1 MSGTRNRMTL
11 KMDLQEIIDRTVAA
25 YAPLVKAAS
34 EAYWEGTTTGSAE
47 AFERYAETNKKMTE
61 LFSDSSTFAELH
73 RIKESGSVT
82 EPVLKRQLNELY
94 NSFLARQAD
103 KSLLN
108 AIIDKETELERKY
121 AAFRAEFRGRKINDN
136 EVERLLKSSS
146 DPAELQEVWEAH
158 KAVGREVASDVL
170 DVVRLRN
177 RLADALGFTN
187 YHSMSLMLSGE
198 KPREVELLMNEV
210 DELSRDSFAAV
221 KAELDEAM
229 ALRCRIPQS
238 ELRPWHYQGRFFQ
251 EAPDLYPVDFDKYYE
266 GRDLERLTV
275 DYYRSIGL
283 NVEPMLRRSDLY
295 PREGKN
301 QHAFCID
308 MDCMGDVRVL
318 CNLTDNERWMETMLH
333 EFGHAAYSVGH
344 DLGTTLRAGGR
355 GPESFSPVTGGSD
368 AASHRLP
375 FLLRESAAIFTTEGV
390 AMMFG
395 RLSRNPE
402 WMRLNLGISSE
413 EAERIA
419 PDCRRAARLSQLV
432 QSRFM
437 QVVYRFEKAMY
448 ADPEQDLNALWRSLV
463 EKYQL
468 LAYPEGRDEPDWAA
482 KIHIALYPCYY
493 HNYQLGELFAS
504 QMHHY
509 IVKNITCG
517 NASRSCSPSADVSH
531 DGAQRSSVSGSD
543 LPSDSYTGCVDVGRW
558 LTENIFSVGKLY
570 PWNEMITRATGEKLT
585 AAYWAAEVE

>member
-1 MSGTRNRMTL
+1 MKFM
-11 KMDLQEIIDRTVAA
+11 MDLQEIIDRTVAA

-47 AFERYAETNKKMTE
+47 AFERYAEVNKKMTE
-61 LFSDSSTFAELH
+61 LFSDSRTFAELH

-136 EVERLLKSSS
+136 EVERLLKGSC

-210 DELSRDSFAAV
+210 DELSRGSFATV

-251 EAPDLYPVDFDKYYE
+251 EAPDLYPVDFDKYYK

-283 NVEPMLRRSDLY
+283 DVEPMLRRSDLY

-344 DLGTTLRAGGR
+344 DSNPA
-355 GPESFSPVTGGSD
+355 
-368 AASHRLP
+368 LP

-402 WMRLNLGISSE
+402 WMRLNLGISSG

-504 QMHHY
+504 QMHHC
-509 IVKNITCG
+509 IVENVTRSG
-517 NASRSCSPSADVSH
+517 NF
-531 DGAQRSSVSGSD
+531 
-543 LPSDSYTGCVDVGRW
+543 PSDSYTGCPEVGRW

-585 AAYWAAEVE
+585 AAYWAEEVR

>member
-1 MSGTRNRMTL
+1 MPVTTPCFYFVLME
-11 KMDLQEIIDRTVAA
+11 LQEIIDRTVAA
-25 YAPLVKAAS
+25 YAPLVKASS
-34 EAYWEGTTTGSAE
+34 EAYWEGTTNGNAA
-47 AFERYAETNKKMTE
+47 AFDRYAEINKKIAE
-61 LFSDSSTFAELH
+61 LFSDAGTFEELH

-82 EPVLKRQLNELY
+82 EPLLRRQLEELY

-103 KSLLN
+103 RSLLG
-108 AIIDKETELERKY
+108 AIIEKETALERKY
-121 AAFRAEFRGRKINDN
+121 AAFRADFRGRRINDN
-136 EVERLLKSSS
+136 EVERLLRTSTDS
-146 DPAELQEVWEAH
+146 AELREVWEAH
-158 KAVGREVASDVL
+158 KAVGREVAGDIL
-170 DVVRLRN
+170 EVVRLRN
-177 RLADALGFTN
+177 QLADALGFTN

-210 DELSRDSFAAV
+210 DTLSRDSFAAV
-221 KAELDEAM
+221 KEEVDGAM
-229 ALRCRIPQS
+229 ARRCGIDRK

-251 EAPDLYPVDFDKYYE
+251 EAPDLYPVDFDSYYKS
-266 GRDLERLTV
+266 RDLERLTI

-283 NVEPMLRRSDLY
+283 DVEPMLRRSDLY

-333 EFGHAAYSVGH
+333 EFGHAAYSAGH
-344 DLGTTLRAGGR
+344 DAN
-355 GPESFSPVTGGSD
+355 PE
-368 AASHRLP
+368 LP
-375 FLLRESAAIFTTEGV
+375 FLLREAAGIFTTEGV

-402 WMRLNLGISSE
+402 WMRLNLGIPAE

-419 PDCRRAARLSQLV
+419 PDCRRSARLSQLV

-448 ADPEQDLNALWRSLV
+448 ADPEQDLNALWRDLV

-468 LAYPEGRDEPDWAA
+468 LTYPEGRDEPDWAA

-493 HNYQLGELFAS
+493 HNYQMGELFAS

-509 IVKNITCG
+509 IVENIT
-517 NASRSCSPSADVSH
+517 RSGDMAF
-531 DGAQRSSVSGSD
+531 
-543 LPSDSYTGCVDVGRW
+543 DSYTGCPEVGRW
-558 LTENIFSVGKLY
+558 LTENIFAPGKLY
-570 PWNEMITRATGEKLT
+570 PWNEMISRATGEKLT
-585 AAYWAAEVE
+585 AAWWANEVR

>member
-1 MSGTRNRMTL
+1 MKFM
-11 KMDLQEIIDRTVAA
+11 MDLQEIIDRTVAA

-47 AFERYAETNKKMTE
+47 AFERYAEINKKMTE
-61 LFSDSSTFAELH
+61 LFSDSRTFAELH

-136 EVERLLKSSS
+136 EVERLLKSSC

-210 DELSRDSFAAV
+210 DELSRGSFAAV

-251 EAPDLYPVDFDKYYE
+251 EAPDLYPVDFDKYYK

-283 NVEPMLRRSDLY
+283 DVEPMLRRSDLY

-318 CNLTDNERWMETMLH
+318 CNLTDNERWMETILH
-333 EFGHAAYSVGH
+333 EFGHASYSVGH
-344 DLGTTLRAGGR
+344 DSNPA
-355 GPESFSPVTGGSD
+355 
-368 AASHRLP
+368 LP

-395 RLSRNPE
+395 RLSRNQE
-402 WMRLNLGISSE
+402 WMRLNLGISSG

-504 QMHHY
+504 QMHHC
-509 IVKNITCG
+509 IVENVTRSG
-517 NASRSCSPSADVSH
+517 N
-531 DGAQRSSVSGSD
+531 
-543 LPSDSYTGCVDVGRW
+543 LLSDSYTGCPEVGRW

-585 AAYWAAEVE
+585 AAYWAEEVR

>member
-1 MSGTRNRMTL
+1 MTPYFFMKL
-11 KMDLQEIIDRTVAA
+11 FKTTSFIIVFRDMDLQEIIDRTVAA
-25 YAPLVKAAS
+25 YAPLVKASS

-47 AFERYAETNKKMTE
+47 AFERYSQIGVRIME
-61 LFSDSSTFAELH
+61 LFSDRKTFAELAE
-73 RIKESGSVT
+73 IKHSAAVT
-82 EPVLKRQLNELY
+82 DSLMRRQLDELY
-94 NSFLARQAD
+94 DTFLARQAD
-103 KSLLN
+103 KALLE
-108 AIIDKETELERKY
+108 AIIRKETALEQKY
-121 AAFRAEFRGRKINDN
+121 AAFRAQFRGRSINDN
-136 EVERLLKSSS
+136 EVERILRTSGNST
-146 DPAELQEVWEAH
+146 ELQEVWEAH
-158 KAVGREVASDVL
+158 KAVGREVAGDIQE
-170 DVVRLRN
+170 VVRLRN
-177 RLADALGFTN
+177 ELADCLGFTN
-187 YHSMSLMLSGE
+187 YHSMSLILSGE
-198 KPREVELLMNEV
+198 NPREVELLMNEV

-229 ALRCRIPQS
+229 ALRCGIQQT

-251 EAPDLYPVDFDKYYE
+251 EAPDLYPVDFDKYYK
-266 GRDLERLTV
+266 GRNLEQLTV
-275 DYYRSIGL
+275 EYYRSIGL
-283 NVEPMLRRSDLY
+283 DVEPMLRRSDLY

-318 CNLTDNERWMETMLH
+318 CNLTDNERWVETMLH

-344 DLGTTLRAGGR
+344 DSN
-355 GPESFSPVTGGSD
+355 PD
-368 AASHRLP
+368 LP
-375 FLLRESAAIFTTEGV
+375 FMLRESAAIFTTEGV

-419 PDCRRAARLSQLV
+419 PDCRRSARLSQLV

-468 LAYPEGRDEPDWAA
+468 LTYPEGRDEPDWAA

-493 HNYQLGELFAS
+493 HNYQMGELFAS
-504 QMHHY
+504 QMRHY
-509 IVKNITCG
+509 IVESIT
-517 NASRSCSPSADVSH
+517 RSGDPVF
-531 DGAQRSSVSGSD
+531 
-543 LPSDSYTGCVDVGRW
+543 DSFTGCREVGKW
-558 LTENIFSVGKLY
+558 LNKKIFAPGKLY
-570 PWNEMITRATGEKLT
+570 PWNEMISRATGEKLT
-585 AAYWAAEVE
+585 AAYWANEFR

>member
-1 MSGTRNRMTL
+1 MNL
-11 KMDLQEIIDRTVAA
+11 FKDMDLQEIIDRTVAA
-25 YAPLVKAAS
+25 YAPLVKAS
-34 EAYWEGTTTGSAE
+34 TEAYWEGTTTGNAE
-47 AFERYAETNKKMTE
+47 AFDRYSQIGVRIME
-61 LFSDSSTFAELH
+61 LFSDRKTFAELAE
-73 RIKESGSVT
+73 IKHSAAVT
-82 EPVLKRQLNELY
+82 DPLMRRQLDELY
-94 NSFLARQAD
+94 DTFLARQAD
-103 KSLLN
+103 KALLE
-108 AIIDKETELERKY
+108 AIIRKETALEQKY
-121 AAFRAEFRGRKINDN
+121 AAFRARFRGRSVNDN
-136 EVERLLKSSS
+136 EVEQILRTSGDS
-146 DPAELQEVWEAH
+146 ARLQEVWEAH
-158 KAVGREVASDVL
+158 KAVGREVAEDIRE
-170 DVVRLRN
+170 VVRLRN

-187 YHSMSLMLSGE
+187 YHSMSLILSGE

-229 ALRCRIPQS
+229 ALRCGIPQS

-251 EAPDLYPVDFDKYYE
+251 EAPDLYPVDFDKYYKD
-266 GRDLERLTV
+266 RNLEQLTI

-283 NVEPMLRRSDLY
+283 DVEPMLRRSDLY

-344 DLGTTLRAGGR
+344 DSN
-355 GPESFSPVTGGSD
+355 PD
-368 AASHRLP
+368 LP
-375 FLLRESAAIFTTEGV
+375 FMLRESAAIFTTEGV

-402 WMRLNLGISSE
+402 WMRLNLGISAE

-419 PDCRRAARLSQLV
+419 PDCRRSARLSQLV

-468 LAYPEGRDEPDWAA
+468 LVYPEGRDEPDWAA

-493 HNYQLGELFAS
+493 HNYQMGELFAS
-504 QMHHY
+504 QMRHY
-509 IVKNITCG
+509 IVENITRSG
-517 NASRSCSPSADVSH
+517 NPVF
-531 DGAQRSSVSGSD
+531 
-543 LPSDSYTGCVDVGRW
+543 DSFTGCREVGKW
-558 LTENIFSVGKLY
+558 LNEKIFAPGKLY
-570 PWNEMITRATGEKLT
+570 PWNEMISRATGEKLT
-585 AAYWAAEVE
+585 AAYWAEEFR

>member
-1 MSGTRNRMTL
+1 MRNNM
-11 KMDLQEIIDRTVAA
+11 KFMMDLQEIIDRTVAA

-34 EAYWEGTTTGSAE
+34 EAYWEGTTAGSAE
-47 AFERYAETNKKMTE
+47 AFERYAEINKKMTE
-61 LFSDSSTFAELH
+61 LFSDSRTFAALH

-82 EPVLKRQLNELY
+82 EPVLKRQLDELY
-94 NSFLARQAD
+94 SSFLARQAD

-136 EVERLLKSSS
+136 EVERLLKSSC

-210 DELSRDSFAAV
+210 DELSRGSFAAV

-251 EAPDLYPVDFDKYYE
+251 EAPDLYPVDFDKYYK

-283 NVEPMLRRSDLY
+283 DVEPMLRRSDLY

-308 MDCMGDVRVL
+308 MDCEGDVRVL

-344 DLGTTLRAGGR
+344 DSNPG
-355 GPESFSPVTGGSD
+355 
-368 AASHRLP
+368 LP

-402 WMRLNLGISSE
+402 WMRLNLGISAD

-468 LAYPEGRDEPDWAA
+468 LTYPEGRDEPDWAA

-504 QMHHY
+504 QMHHC
-509 IVKNITCG
+509 IVENVT
-517 NASRSCSPSADVSH
+517 R
-531 DGAQRSSVSGSD
+531 SGS
-543 LPSDSYTGCVDVGRW
+543 LPFDSYTGCPGVGRW
-558 LTENIFSVGKLY
+558 LMDNIFSVGKLY
-570 PWNEMITRATGEKLT
+570 PWNEMISRATGEKLT

>member
-1 MSGTRNRMTL
+1 MKFM
-11 KMDLQEIIDRTVAA
+11 MDLQEIIDRTVAA

-34 EAYWEGTTTGSAE
+34 ETYWEGTTTGSAE
-47 AFERYAETNKKMTE
+47 AFERYAEVNKKMTE
-61 LFSDSSTFAELH
+61 LFSDSRTFAELH

-136 EVERLLKSSS
+136 EVERLLKGSC

-210 DELSRDSFAAV
+210 DELSRGSFATV

-251 EAPDLYPVDFDKYYE
+251 EAPDLYPVDFDKYYK

-283 NVEPMLRRSDLY
+283 DVEPMLRRSDLY

-344 DLGTTLRAGGR
+344 DSNPA
-355 GPESFSPVTGGSD
+355 
-368 AASHRLP
+368 LP

-402 WMRLNLGISSE
+402 WMRLNLGISSG

-504 QMHHY
+504 QMHHC
-509 IVKNITCG
+509 IVENVTRSG
-517 NASRSCSPSADVSH
+517 N
-531 DGAQRSSVSGSD
+531 
-543 LPSDSYTGCVDVGRW
+543 LPSDSYTGCSEVGRW

-585 AAYWAAEVE
+585 AAYWAEEVR

>member
-1 MSGTRNRMTL
+1 MD
-11 KMDLQEIIDRTVAA
+11 MDLQEIIDRTTAA
-25 YAPLVKAAS
+25 YAPLVKASS
-34 EAYWEGTTTGSAE
+34 EAYWEGTTTGNAG
-47 AFERYAETNKKMTE
+47 AFDRYAGINKQIVS
-61 LFSDSSTFAELH
+61 LFSDSRTFGEL
-73 RIKESGSVT
+73 REIKESGSVSDT
-82 EPVLKRQLNELY
+82 TMRRQLDELY
-94 NSFLARQAD
+94 NAFLSRQAD

-108 AIIDKETELERKY
+108 AIIGKETELERKY
-121 AAFRAEFRGRKINDN
+121 AAFRADFRGRRINDN
-136 EVERLLKSSS
+136 EVEHLLRTSS
-146 DPAELQEVWEAH
+146 DSGELRDVWEAH
-158 KAVGREVASDVL
+158 KAVGREVAQDIVE
-170 DVVRLRN
+170 VVRLRN
-177 RLADALGFTN
+177 SLADMLGFTN

-229 ALRCRIPQS
+229 ARRCGIARE

-251 EAPDLYPVDFDKYYE
+251 EAPDLYPVDFDKYYK
-266 GRDLERLTV
+266 GRDLERLTI

-283 NVEPMLRRSDLY
+283 DVEPMMRRSDLY

-308 MDCMGDVRVL
+308 MDGMGDVRVL

-344 DLGTTLRAGGR
+344 DSN
-355 GPESFSPVTGGSD
+355 PD
-368 AASHRLP
+368 LP
-375 FLLRESAAIFTTEGV
+375 FLLREAAGIFTTEGV

-402 WMRLNLGISSE
+402 WMRLNLGISPE
-413 EAERIA
+413 EAARIA

-432 QSRFM
+432 QARFM

-448 ADPEQDLNALWRSLV
+448 ADPEQDLNALWRDLV

-468 LAYPEGRDEPDWAA
+468 LTYPEGRDEPDWAA

-493 HNYQLGELFAS
+493 HNYQMGELFAS
-504 QMHHY
+504 QMHRY
-509 IVKNITCG
+509 IVENIT
-517 NASRSCSPSADVSH
+517 RS
-531 DGAQRSSVSGSD
+531 GD
-543 LPSDSYTGCVDVGRW
+543 LATDSYTGCPEVGRW
-558 LTENIFSVGKLY
+558 LSEKIFAPGKLY
-570 PWNEMITRATGEKLT
+570 PWNEMISRATGEKLT
-585 AAYWAAEVE
+585 AAWWAAEVSQM

>member
-1 MSGTRNRMTL
+1 MKFM
-11 KMDLQEIIDRTVAA
+11 MDLQEIIDRTVAA

-47 AFERYAETNKKMTE
+47 AFERYAEINKKMTE
-61 LFSDSSTFAELH
+61 LFSDSRTFAELH

-136 EVERLLKSSS
+136 EVERLLKSSC

-158 KAVGREVASDVL
+158 KAVGREVASYVL

-210 DELSRDSFAAV
+210 DELSRGSFAAV

-251 EAPDLYPVDFDKYYE
+251 EAPDLYPVDFDKYYK

-283 NVEPMLRRSDLY
+283 DVEPMLRRSDLY

-344 DLGTTLRAGGR
+344 DSNPA
-355 GPESFSPVTGGSD
+355 
-368 AASHRLP
+368 LP

-402 WMRLNLGISSE
+402 WMRLNLGISSG

-504 QMHHY
+504 QMHHC
-509 IVKNITCG
+509 IVENVTRSG
-517 NASRSCSPSADVSH
+517 N
-531 DGAQRSSVSGSD
+531 
-543 LPSDSYTGCVDVGRW
+543 LPSDSYTGCPEVGRW

-585 AAYWAAEVE
+585 AAYWAEEVR

>member
-1 MSGTRNRMTL
+1 MNHG

-25 YAPLVKAAS
+25 YAPLVKASS
-34 EAYWEGTTTGSAE
+34 EAYWEGTTTGSAA
-47 AFERYAETNKKMTE
+47 AFERYAEINRKIAE
-61 LFSDSSTFAELH
+61 LFSDSRTFGELR
-73 RIKESGSVT
+73 RIRESGSVT
-82 EPVLKRQLNELY
+82 EPLMRRQLEELY
-94 NSFLARQAD
+94 NAFLSRQAD

-121 AAFRAEFRGRKINDN
+121 AAFRADFRGSRVNDN
-136 EVERLLKSSS
+136 EVERLLRTSS
-146 DPAELQEVWEAH
+146 DSAELRDVWEAH
-158 KAVGREVASDVL
+158 KAVGREVARDVL

-177 RLADALGFTN
+177 RLADMLGFTN

-221 KAELDEAM
+221 KEELDEAM
-229 ALRCRIPQS
+229 ARRCGITRE

-251 EAPDLYPVDFDKYYE
+251 EAPDLYPVDFDKYYK
-266 GRDLERLTV
+266 GRDLERLTI

-283 NVEPMLRRSDLY
+283 DVEPMMRRSDLY

-308 MDCMGDVRVL
+308 MDGMGDVRVL

-333 EFGHAAYSVGH
+333 EFAHAAYSVGH
-344 DLGTTLRAGGR
+344 DSN
-355 GPESFSPVTGGSD
+355 PD
-368 AASHRLP
+368 LP
-375 FLLRESAAIFTTEGV
+375 FLLREAAGIFTTEGV

-402 WMRLNLGISSE
+402 WMRLNLGISPE
-413 EAERIA
+413 EAASIA

-432 QSRFM
+432 QARFM

-448 ADPEQDLNALWRSLV
+448 ADPEQDLNALWRDLV

-468 LAYPEGRDEPDWAA
+468 LTYPEGRDEPDWAA

-493 HNYQLGELFAS
+493 HNYQMGELFAS
-504 QMHHY
+504 QMHRY
-509 IVKNITCG
+509 IVENIT
-517 NASRSCSPSADVSH
+517 RS
-531 DGAQRSSVSGSD
+531 GD
-543 LPSDSYTGCVDVGRW
+543 LATDSYTGCPEVGRW
-558 LTENIFSVGKLY
+558 LTEDIFAPGKLY
-570 PWNEMITRATGEKLT
+570 PWNEMISRATGEKLT
-585 AAYWAAEVE
+585 AAWWAAEVSQM

>member
-1 MSGTRNRMTL
+1 MD
-11 KMDLQEIIDRTVAA
+11 MDLQEIIDRTTAA
-25 YAPLVKAAS
+25 YAPLVKASS
-34 EAYWEGTTTGSAE
+34 EAYWEGTTTGNAG
-47 AFERYAETNKKMTE
+47 AFDRYAGINKKIVS
-61 LFSDSSTFAELH
+61 LFSDSRTFGEL
-73 RIKESGSVT
+73 REIKESGSVSDT
-82 EPVLKRQLNELY
+82 TMRRQLDELY
-94 NSFLARQAD
+94 NAFLSRQAD

-108 AIIDKETELERKY
+108 AIIGKETELERKY
-121 AAFRAEFRGRKINDN
+121 AAFRADFRGRRINDN
-136 EVERLLKSSS
+136 EVEHLLRTSS
-146 DPAELQEVWEAH
+146 DSGELRDVWEAH
-158 KAVGREVASDVL
+158 KAVGREVAQDIVE
-170 DVVRLRN
+170 VVRLRN
-177 RLADALGFTN
+177 SLADMLGFTN

-229 ALRCRIPQS
+229 ARRCGITRE

-251 EAPDLYPVDFDKYYE
+251 EAPDLYPVDFDKYYK
-266 GRDLERLTV
+266 GRDLERLTI

-283 NVEPMLRRSDLY
+283 DVEPMMRRSDLY

-308 MDCMGDVRVL
+308 MDGMGDVRVL

-344 DLGTTLRAGGR
+344 DSN
-355 GPESFSPVTGGSD
+355 PD
-368 AASHRLP
+368 LP
-375 FLLRESAAIFTTEGV
+375 FLLREAAGIFTTEGV

-402 WMRLNLGISSE
+402 WMRLNLGISAE
-413 EAERIA
+413 EAARIA

-432 QSRFM
+432 QARFM

-448 ADPEQDLNALWRSLV
+448 ADPEQDLNALWRDLV

-468 LAYPEGRDEPDWAA
+468 LTYPEGRNEPDWAA

-493 HNYQLGELFAS
+493 HNYQMGELFAS

-509 IVKNITCG
+509 IVENIT
-517 NASRSCSPSADVSH
+517 RSGDMVF
-531 DGAQRSSVSGSD
+531 
-543 LPSDSYTGCVDVGRW
+543 DSYTGCPDVGRW
-558 LTENIFSVGKLY
+558 LSEKIFAPGKLY
-570 PWNEMITRATGEKLT
+570 PWNEMISRATGEKLT
-585 AAYWAAEVE
+585 AAWWAAEVSQM

>member
-1 MSGTRNRMTL
+1 MKFM
-11 KMDLQEIIDRTVAA
+11 MDLQEIIDRTVAA

-47 AFERYAETNKKMTE
+47 AFERYAEINKKMTE
-61 LFSDSSTFAELH
+61 LFSDSRTFAELH

-136 EVERLLKSSS
+136 EVERLLKSSC

-210 DELSRDSFAAV
+210 DELSRGSFAAV

-251 EAPDLYPVDFDKYYE
+251 EAPDLYPVDFDKYYK

-283 NVEPMLRRSDLY
+283 DVEPMLRRSDLY

-318 CNLTDNERWMETMLH
+318 CNLTDNERWMETILH

-344 DLGTTLRAGGR
+344 DSNPA
-355 GPESFSPVTGGSD
+355 
-368 AASHRLP
+368 LP

-395 RLSRNPE
+395 RLSRNQE
-402 WMRLNLGISSE
+402 WMRLNLGISSG

-504 QMHHY
+504 QMHHC
-509 IVKNITCG
+509 IVENVTRSG
-517 NASRSCSPSADVSH
+517 N
-531 DGAQRSSVSGSD
+531 
-543 LPSDSYTGCVDVGRW
+543 LLSDSYTGCPEVGRW

-585 AAYWAAEVE
+585 AAYWAEEVR

>member
-1 MSGTRNRMTL
+1 MYQDGKIRPYRCLHLQRGFRSHRPYKRVLREEVKNYLKIAIGCPCDTL
-11 KMDLQEIIDRTVAA
+11 FSFMDMDLQEIIDRTTAA
-25 YAPLVKAAS
+25 YAPLVKASS
-34 EAYWEGTTTGSAE
+34 EAYWEGTTTGNAG
-47 AFERYAETNKKMTE
+47 AFDRYAGINKKIVS
-61 LFSDSSTFAELH
+61 LFSDSRTFGEL
-73 RIKESGSVT
+73 REIKESGSVSDT
-82 EPVLKRQLNELY
+82 TMRRQLDELY
-94 NSFLARQAD
+94 NAFLSRQAD

-108 AIIDKETELERKY
+108 AIIGKETELERKY
-121 AAFRAEFRGRKINDN
+121 AAFRADFRGRRINDN
-136 EVERLLKSSS
+136 EVEHLLRTSS
-146 DPAELQEVWEAH
+146 DSGELRDVWEAH
-158 KAVGREVASDVL
+158 KAVGREVAQDIVE
-170 DVVRLRN
+170 VVRLRN
-177 RLADALGFTN
+177 SLADMLGFTN

-229 ALRCRIPQS
+229 ARRCGITRE

-251 EAPDLYPVDFDKYYE
+251 EAPDLYPVDFDKYYK
-266 GRDLERLTV
+266 GRDLERLTI

-283 NVEPMLRRSDLY
+283 DVEPMMRRSDLY

-308 MDCMGDVRVL
+308 MDGMGDVRVL

-344 DLGTTLRAGGR
+344 DSN
-355 GPESFSPVTGGSD
+355 PD
-368 AASHRLP
+368 LP
-375 FLLRESAAIFTTEGV
+375 FLLREAAGIFTTEGV

-402 WMRLNLGISSE
+402 WMRLNLGISPE
-413 EAERIA
+413 EAARIA

-432 QSRFM
+432 QARFM

-448 ADPEQDLNALWRSLV
+448 ADPEQDLNALWRDLV

-468 LAYPEGRDEPDWAA
+468 LTYPEGRNEPDWAA

-493 HNYQLGELFAS
+493 HNYQMGELFAS

-509 IVKNITCG
+509 IVENIT
-517 NASRSCSPSADVSH
+517 RSGDMVF
-531 DGAQRSSVSGSD
+531 
-543 LPSDSYTGCVDVGRW
+543 DSYTGCPDVGRW
-558 LTENIFSVGKLY
+558 LSEKIFAPGKLY
-570 PWNEMITRATGEKLT
+570 PWNEMISRATGEKLT
-585 AAYWAAEVE
+585 AAYWAAEVR

>member
-1 MSGTRNRMTL
+1 MKFM
-11 KMDLQEIIDRTVAA
+11 MDLQEIIDRTVAA

-47 AFERYAETNKKMTE
+47 AFERYAEINKKMTE
-61 LFSDSSTFAELH
+61 LFSDSRTFAELH

-136 EVERLLKSSS
+136 EVERLLKSSC

-210 DELSRDSFAAV
+210 DELSRGSFAAV

-251 EAPDLYPVDFDKYYE
+251 EAPDLYPVDFDKYYK
-266 GRDLERLTV
+266 GRDLEKLTV

-283 NVEPMLRRSDLY
+283 DVEPMLRRSDLY

-344 DLGTTLRAGGR
+344 DSNPA
-355 GPESFSPVTGGSD
+355 
-368 AASHRLP
+368 LP

-402 WMRLNLGISSE
+402 WMRLNLGISSG

-504 QMHHY
+504 QMHHC
-509 IVKNITCG
+509 IVENVTRSG
-517 NASRSCSPSADVSH
+517 N
-531 DGAQRSSVSGSD
+531 
-543 LPSDSYTGCVDVGRW
+543 LPSDSYTGCPEVGRW

-585 AAYWAAEVE
+585 AAYWAEEVR

>member
-1 MSGTRNRMTL
+1 MKFM
-11 KMDLQEIIDRTVAA
+11 MDLQEIIDRTVAA

-47 AFERYAETNKKMTE
+47 AFERYAEINKKMTE
-61 LFSDSSTFAELH
+61 LFSDSRTFAELH

-136 EVERLLKSSS
+136 EVERLLKSSC

-210 DELSRDSFAAV
+210 DELSRGSFAAV

-251 EAPDLYPVDFDKYYE
+251 EAPDLYPVDFDKYYK

-283 NVEPMLRRSDLY
+283 DVEPMLRRSDLY

-344 DLGTTLRAGGR
+344 DRNPA
-355 GPESFSPVTGGSD
+355 
-368 AASHRLP
+368 LP

-402 WMRLNLGISSE
+402 WMRLNLGISSG

-504 QMHHY
+504 QMHHC
-509 IVKNITCG
+509 IVENVTRSG
-517 NASRSCSPSADVSH
+517 N
-531 DGAQRSSVSGSD
+531 
-543 LPSDSYTGCVDVGRW
+543 LPSDSYTGCPEVGRW

-585 AAYWAAEVE
+585 AAYWAEEVR

>member
-1 MSGTRNRMTL
+1 MPVTTPCFYFVLME
-11 KMDLQEIIDRTVAA
+11 LQEVIDRTVAA
-25 YAPLVKAAS
+25 YAPLVKASS
-34 EAYWEGTTTGSAE
+34 EAYWEGTTTGNAA
-47 AFERYAETNKKMTE
+47 AFDRYAEINRKIAE
-61 LFSDSSTFAELH
+61 LFSDSRTFGELR
-73 RIKESGSVT
+73 RIRESGSVT
-82 EPVLKRQLNELY
+82 EPLMRRQLEELY
-94 NSFLARQAD
+94 NAFLSRQAD

-121 AAFRAEFRGRKINDN
+121 AAFRADFRGRRINDN
-136 EVERLLKSSS
+136 EVERLLRTSS
-146 DPAELQEVWEAH
+146 DSAELRDVWEAH
-158 KAVGREVASDVL
+158 KAVGREVARDVL

-177 RLADALGFTN
+177 RLADMLGFTN

-198 KPREVELLMNEV
+198 NPREVELLMNEV

-221 KAELDEAM
+221 KEELDEAM
-229 ALRCRIPQS
+229 ARRCGITRE

-251 EAPDLYPVDFDKYYE
+251 EAPDLYPVDFDKYYK
-266 GRDLERLTV
+266 GRDLERLTI

-283 NVEPMLRRSDLY
+283 DVEPMMRRSDLY

-308 MDCMGDVRVL
+308 MDGMGDVRVL

-344 DLGTTLRAGGR
+344 DSN
-355 GPESFSPVTGGSD
+355 PD
-368 AASHRLP
+368 LP
-375 FLLRESAAIFTTEGV
+375 FLLREAAGIFTTEGV

-402 WMRLNLGISSE
+402 WMRLNLGITPE
-413 EAERIA
+413 EAASIA

-432 QSRFM
+432 QARFM

-448 ADPEQDLNALWRSLV
+448 ADPEQDLNALWRDLV

-468 LAYPEGRDEPDWAA
+468 LTYPEGRNEPDWAA

-493 HNYQLGELFAS
+493 HNYQMGELFAS

-509 IVKNITCG
+509 IVENIT
-517 NASRSCSPSADVSH
+517 RSGDMVF
-531 DGAQRSSVSGSD
+531 
-543 LPSDSYTGCVDVGRW
+543 DSYTGCPDVGRW
-558 LTENIFSVGKLY
+558 LSEKIFAPGKLY
-570 PWNEMITRATGEKLT
+570 PWNEMISRATGEKLT
-585 AAYWAAEVE
+585 AAWWAAEVR

>member
-1 MSGTRNRMTL
+1 MD
-11 KMDLQEIIDRTVAA
+11 MDLQEIIDRTVAA
-25 YAPLVKAAS
+25 YAPLVKASS
-34 EAYWEGTTTGSAE
+34 EAYWEGTTTGSAA
-47 AFERYAETNKKMTE
+47 AFERYAEINRKIAE
-61 LFSDSSTFAELH
+61 LFSDSRTFGELR
-73 RIKESGSVT
+73 RIRESGSVT
-82 EPVLKRQLNELY
+82 EPLMRRQLEELY
-94 NSFLARQAD
+94 NAFLSRQAD

-121 AAFRAEFRGRKINDN
+121 AAFRADFRGSRINDN
-136 EVERLLKSSS
+136 EVERLLRTSS
-146 DPAELQEVWEAH
+146 DSTELRDVWEAH
-158 KAVGREVASDVL
+158 KAVGREVARDVL

-177 RLADALGFTN
+177 RLADMLGFTN

-221 KAELDEAM
+221 KEELDEAM
-229 ALRCRIPQS
+229 ARRCGITRE

-251 EAPDLYPVDFDKYYE
+251 EAPDLYPVDFDKYYK

-283 NVEPMLRRSDLY
+283 DVEPMMRRSDLY

-308 MDCMGDVRVL
+308 MDGMGDVRVL

-344 DLGTTLRAGGR
+344 DSN
-355 GPESFSPVTGGSD
+355 PD
-368 AASHRLP
+368 LP
-375 FLLRESAAIFTTEGV
+375 FLLREAAGIFTTEGV

-402 WMRLNLGISSE
+402 WMRLNLGISPE
-413 EAERIA
+413 EAASIA

-448 ADPEQDLNALWRSLV
+448 ADPEQDLNALWRDLV

-468 LAYPEGRDEPDWAA
+468 LTYPEGRDEPDWAA

-493 HNYQLGELFAS
+493 HNYQMGELFAS
-504 QMHHY
+504 QMHRY
-509 IVKNITCG
+509 IVENIT
-517 NASRSCSPSADVSH
+517 RS
-531 DGAQRSSVSGSD
+531 GD
-543 LPSDSYTGCVDVGRW
+543 LATDSYTGCPKVGRW
-558 LTENIFSVGKLY
+558 LSEKIFAPGKLY
-570 PWNEMITRATGEKLT
+570 PWNEMISRATGEKLT
-585 AAYWAAEVE
+585 AAWWAAEVR

>member
-1 MSGTRNRMTL
+1 MPVTTPCFYFVLME
-11 KMDLQEIIDRTVAA
+11 LQEVIDRTVAA
-25 YAPLVKAAS
+25 YAPLVKASS
-34 EAYWEGTTTGSAE
+34 EAYWEGTTTGNAA
-47 AFERYAETNKKMTE
+47 AFDRYAEINRKIAE
-61 LFSDSSTFAELH
+61 LFSDSRTFGEL
-73 RIKESGSVT
+73 RRMRESGSVT
-82 EPVLKRQLNELY
+82 EPLMRRQLEELY
-94 NSFLARQAD
+94 NAFLSRQAD

-121 AAFRAEFRGRKINDN
+121 AAFRADFRGRRINDN
-136 EVERLLKSSS
+136 EVERLLRTSS
-146 DPAELQEVWEAH
+146 DSAELRDVWEAH
-158 KAVGREVASDVL
+158 KAVGREVARDVL

-177 RLADALGFTN
+177 RLADMLGFTN

-221 KAELDEAM
+221 KEELDEAM
-229 ALRCRIPQS
+229 ARRCGITRE

-251 EAPDLYPVDFDKYYE
+251 EAPDLYPVDFDKYYK
-266 GRDLERLTV
+266 GRDLERLTI

-283 NVEPMLRRSDLY
+283 DVEPMMRRSDLY

-308 MDCMGDVRVL
+308 MDGMGDVRVL

-344 DLGTTLRAGGR
+344 DSN
-355 GPESFSPVTGGSD
+355 PD
-368 AASHRLP
+368 LP
-375 FLLRESAAIFTTEGV
+375 FLLREAAGIFTTEGV

-402 WMRLNLGISSE
+402 WMRLNLGITPE
-413 EAERIA
+413 EAASIA

-432 QSRFM
+432 QARFM

-448 ADPEQDLNALWRSLV
+448 ADPEQDLNALWRDLV

-468 LAYPEGRDEPDWAA
+468 LTYPEGRNEPDWAA

-493 HNYQLGELFAS
+493 HNYQMGELFAS

-509 IVKNITCG
+509 IVENIT
-517 NASRSCSPSADVSH
+517 RSGDMVF
-531 DGAQRSSVSGSD
+531 
-543 LPSDSYTGCVDVGRW
+543 DSYTGCPDVGRW
-558 LTENIFSVGKLY
+558 LSEKIFAPGKLY
-570 PWNEMITRATGEKLT
+570 PWNEMISRATGEKLT
-585 AAYWAAEVE
+585 AAWWAAEVR

>member
-1 MSGTRNRMTL
+1 ME
-11 KMDLQEIIDRTVAA
+11 LQEIIDRTTAA
-25 YAPLVKAAS
+25 YAPLMKASS

-47 AFERYAETNKKMTE
+47 AFDRYAEISKKTAE
-61 LFSDSSTFAELH
+61 LFSDRSTFGELQ
-73 RIKESGSVT
+73 RIKDSGKVTDSV
-82 EPVLKRQLNELY
+82 LRRQLDELY
-94 NSFLARQAD
+94 NAFLSRQAD
-103 KSLLN
+103 KALLN
-108 AIIDKETELERKY
+108 AIIEKETALERKY
-121 AAFRAEFRGRKINDN
+121 AAFRADLGGKKINDN
-136 EVERLLKSSS
+136 EVEHLLRTSS
-146 DPAELQEVWEAH
+146 DSGELRNVWEAH
-158 KAVGREVASDVL
+158 KAVGCEVAADIL

-177 RLADALGFTN
+177 RLADMLGFTN

-210 DELSRDSFAAV
+210 DELSRDSFAQV
-221 KAELDEAM
+221 KADLDEAM
-229 ALRCRIPQS
+229 ALRCGISQ
-238 ELRPWHYQGRFFQ
+238 EKLRPWHYQGRFFQ
-251 EAPDLYPVDFDKYYE
+251 EAPDLYPVDFDKYYR
-266 GRDLERLTV
+266 GRDLERLTI

-283 NVEPMLRRSDLY
+283 DVEPMMRRSDLY

-308 MDCMGDVRVL
+308 MDGMGDVRVL

-344 DLGTTLRAGGR
+344 DSN
-355 GPESFSPVTGGSD
+355 PE
-368 AASHRLP
+368 LP
-375 FLLRESAAIFTTEGV
+375 FLLREAAGIFTTEGV

-402 WMRLNLGISSE
+402 WMRLNLGISAE
-413 EAERIA
+413 EAARIA

-448 ADPEQDLNALWRSLV
+448 ADPEQDLNALWRDLV

-468 LAYPEGRDEPDWAA
+468 LTYPEGRDEPDWAA

-493 HNYQLGELFAS
+493 HNYQMGELFAS

-509 IVKNITCG
+509 IVENIT
-517 NASRSCSPSADVSH
+517 RSGDMVF
-531 DGAQRSSVSGSD
+531 
-543 LPSDSYTGCVDVGRW
+543 DSYTGCLDVGRW
-558 LTENIFSVGKLY
+558 LSEKIFAPGKLY
-570 PWNEMITRATGEKLT
+570 PWNEMISRATGEKLT
-585 AAYWAAEVE
+585 AAYWAAEVR

>member
-1 MSGTRNRMTL
+1 MKFM
-11 KMDLQEIIDRTVAA
+11 MDLQEIIDRTVAA

-47 AFERYAETNKKMTE
+47 AFERYAEINKKMTE
-61 LFSDSSTFAELH
+61 LFSDSRTFAELH

-136 EVERLLKSSS
+136 EVERLLKSSC

-210 DELSRDSFAAV
+210 DELSRGSFAAV

-251 EAPDLYPVDFDKYYE
+251 EAPDLYPVDFDKYYK

-283 NVEPMLRRSDLY
+283 DVEPMLRRSDLY

-344 DLGTTLRAGGR
+344 DSNPAQ
-355 GPESFSPVTGGSD
+355 
-368 AASHRLP
+368 P

-402 WMRLNLGISSE
+402 WMRLNLGISSG

-504 QMHHY
+504 QMHHC
-509 IVKNITCG
+509 IVENVTRSG
-517 NASRSCSPSADVSH
+517 N
-531 DGAQRSSVSGSD
+531 
-543 LPSDSYTGCVDVGRW
+543 LPSDSYTGCPEVGRW

-585 AAYWAAEVE
+585 AAYWAEEVR

>member
-1 MSGTRNRMTL
+1 MPATTPCFCFKYME
-11 KMDLQEIIDRTVAA
+11 LQEIIDRTVAA
-25 YAPLVKAAS
+25 YAPLVKASS
-34 EAYWEGTTTGSAE
+34 EAYWEGTTTGSSA
-47 AFERYAETNKKMTE
+47 AFDRYAEINKKIAD
-61 LFSDSSTFAELH
+61 LFSDSRTFEELH

-82 EPVLKRQLNELY
+82 EPLLRRQLDELY

-103 KSLLN
+103 RSLLG
-108 AIIDKETELERKY
+108 AIIEKETVLERKY
-121 AAFRAEFRGRKINDN
+121 AAFRADFRGSRINDN
-136 EVERLLKSSS
+136 EVERLLRTSTDS
-146 DPAELQEVWEAH
+146 AELRDVWEAH
-158 KAVGREVASDVL
+158 KAVGREVAGDIL
-170 DVVRLRN
+170 EVVRLRN
-177 RLADALGFTN
+177 QLADALGFTS

-210 DELSRDSFAAV
+210 DALSRDSFAAV
-221 KAELDEAM
+221 KEEVDGAM
-229 ALRCRIPQS
+229 ARRCGIDPA

-251 EAPDLYPVDFDKYYE
+251 EAPDLYPVDFDSYYR
-266 GRDLERLTV
+266 GRDLKRLTV

-283 NVEPMLRRSDLY
+283 DVEPMLRRSDLY

-333 EFGHAAYSVGH
+333 EFGHAAYSAGH
-344 DLGTTLRAGGR
+344 DAN
-355 GPESFSPVTGGSD
+355 PE
-368 AASHRLP
+368 LP
-375 FLLRESAAIFTTEGV
+375 FLLREAAGIFTTEGV

-402 WMRLNLGISSE
+402 WMRLNLGIPAE

-419 PDCRRAARLSQLV
+419 PDCRRSARLSQLV

-468 LAYPEGRDEPDWAA
+468 LTYPEGRDEPDWAA

-493 HNYQLGELFAS
+493 HNYQMGELFAS

-509 IVKNITCG
+509 IVENIT
-517 NASRSCSPSADVSH
+517 R
-531 DGAQRSSVSGSD
+531 SGS
-543 LPSDSYTGCVDVGRW
+543 LAFDSYTGCPEVGRW
-558 LTENIFSVGKLY
+558 LTENIFAPGKLY
-570 PWNEMITRATGEKLT
+570 PWNEMISRATGEKLT
-585 AAYWAAEVE
+585 AAWWANEVR